1 MSLSRESSHSAAAV
15 IVAAGR
21 SSRMGQAPGNSK
33 LLFELGGLTVLARSL
48 LAFESVAGIEE
59 IILVSREE
67 HAEEFRE
74 LASASGISKLLH
86 VVAGGATRSE
96 SVCRGVAAVSNH
108 HKWVAVHDAAR
119 PLIAPSTITAA
130 LSCAERA
137 GAALVAIPSRDTLK
151 ESSDGKSAER
161 TIDRDRV
168 WIAQTPQVFPREELL
183 KLLELSRE
191 DASPATDE
199 SALWEEHHGPVAI
212 VQGAAANAKL
222 TTPEDLA
229 MAQAWLNISAE
240 EPS

>member
-1 MSLSRESSHSAAAV
+1 
-15 IVAAGR
+15 
-21 SSRMGQAPGNSK
+21 MGQAPGNSK

>member
-1 MSLSRESSHSAAAV
+1 MSPSRESSRSAAAV

-21 SSRMGQAPGNSK
+21 SSRMGQSPGDSK
-33 LLFELGGLTVLARSL
+33 LLFELGGVTVLARSL
-48 LAFESVAGIEE
+48 LAFESTAGIDE

-67 HAEEFRE
+67 HAEEFQR
-74 LASASGISKLLH
+74 LAADAGISKLLR
-86 VVAGGATRSE
+86 VVSGGETRSA
-96 SVCRGVAAVSNH
+96 SVCRGVAAVSAH

-119 PLIAPSTITAA
+119 PLISPSTIAAA
-130 LSCAERA
+130 LSCAERE
-137 GAALVAIPSRDTLK
+137 GSALVAIPSRDTLK
-151 ESSDGKSAER
+151 ESSDGRCAER

-183 KLLELSRE
+183 KLLELARE
-191 DASPATDE
+191 DASAATDE

>member
-1 MSLSRESSHSAAAV
+1 MSPSRESSHSAAAV

-21 SSRMGQAPGNSK
+21 SLRMGQTPGDSK
-33 LLFELGGLTVLARSL
+33 LLFELGGVTVLARSL
-48 LAFESVAGIEE
+48 LAFEATAGIDE

-67 HAEEFRE
+67 HAEKFRQ
-74 LASASGISKLLH
+74 LAEAAGVSKLLH
-86 VVAGGATRSE
+86 VVPGGETRSE
-96 SVCRGVAAVSNH
+96 SVCRGVAAVSSH
-108 HKWVAVHDAAR
+108 HRWVAVHDAAR

-130 LSCAERA
+130 LSCAERE

-151 ESSDGKSAER
+151 ESSDGKCAER

-168 WIAQTPQVFPREELL
+168 WVAQTPQVFPREELL
-183 KLLELSRE
+183 KLLELPRE
-191 DASPATDE
+191 EESAATDE
-199 SALWEEHHGPVAI
+199 SAIWEEHHGPVAI

-229 MAQAWLNISAE
+229 MAQAWLNISAK